1 MVMRMVVILCLV
13 MMVVVVVLAVAM
25 TISFERLRVGN
36 LIGLQ
41 QIGRRRRWWWLQK
54 VIHFD

>member
-1 MVMRMVVILCLV
+1 MMRMVVILRLV
-13 MMVVVVVLAVAM
+13 MMVVVVVLAMAV
-25 TISFERLRVGN
+25 TIRLQRLRVGN

-41 QIGRRRRWWWLQK
+41 QIGRRRRRWWLQK